1 MSQVSQSSTGPHD
14 VSPSGELDR
23 PDWIPIPA
31 KTWRRLGQTL
41 SLASVVLLIAVALA
55 ELDRLIASV
64 PDAEGQS
71 HSLNLALSP
80 LSLLQRTSWSAWA
93 NMPWHEQI
101 GQWIILSAVLDAVMV
116 LAYAILLH
124 RLIAVAPRTA
134 QLVPSIAFATIIASE
149 VLEGALQL
157 GAGAAVSIGAAE
169 VAHSI
174 GRIMAFVT
182 LAKVLGFVVFA
193 VAVLRIPEYRS
204 WIGGRLRRLG
214 RAIWVHRLA
223 ALVILAL
230 FVLACIPAAD
240 LLDQLPDVERQWADG
255 PRGGWHAFFGIAA
268 LLITGLLT
276 FALNRR
282 RTKYMIQTRVRGWIG
297 RPSPN
302 WLHAAGPWLIAP
314 AAQLL
319 LALIT
324 LVIGGIAGAKAAIHL
339 PTFLALLGV
348 ELLVAVLAAATWPW
362 SRDHPETPRE
372 ADVERASDSWI
383 VGDSLAAIALVV
395 GAIGVVRSF
404 LVPVVLGGSDAGVL
418 GWVLVPLSV
427 GVVVVAPWGVLTTAN
442 LLDPV
447 TRFLRRARL
456 DPTTATRPDGVHV
469 SKSGWVELLAL
480 VSGAAVLLGGLLYPA
495 QIAET
500 FGAVAVMLVS
510 LGAWVAVFGA
520 FTLLVQARELI
531 APFRWMNMRAAPV
544 LTLGLVVPLVINVAL
559 SAMPWD
565 GASDTALHEV
575 HVSNTTPAANPV
587 EPDALREHL
596 EALRADT
603 ECAVPLG
610 GGDPEAGGPAARP
623 VFLIASEGGGIR
635 AAYWTASVLGALDG
649 CAARSGF
656 VASGISGGSV
666 GLALASAIADG
677 EQGDA
682 EKLVAEARSLSGPEA
697 VSTAALGL
705 VVGDA
710 VAGGWGVHVPSYL
723 DPANGDDHG
732 WRWRDRAALIES
744 WWEDGTSLDAPFT
757 NEIDPLTG
765 ALLMNS
771 ADVVTKC
778 RLLVQQAPIIAE
790 RDDPASRGAGTIGPC
805 DGTGG
810 LPSMLQFDELPGLA
824 DAQQASDCLAGL
836 DWSTASMLS
845 ARFAVI
851 TPTGSL
857 PGREPCTAVDG
868 AQFVDGG
875 YVEPTS
881 LATIAD
887 IAPELMDRFAEVN
900 AQPGS
905 DVTLVPVLLY
915 LRNSQGYDLV
925 TDIARAEAEP
935 LAPITGNAARV
946 RLTGQ
951 DAWIQRIA
959 LTMPDACP
967 DEKGE
972 EEGEGTSASEETP
985 ASTCLDA
992 FDRLVGDGAPAAG
1005 GVIVVAPASEPAVV
1019 PPLGWALSQA
1029 SQARFSAA
1037 LHTAANCPADGAR
1050 ATDEERAAASHHY
1063 PGLDAVPRLFSAP
1076 EQERQRARMC
1086 QRIDAQLAGAD

>member
-1 MSQVSQSSTGPHD
+1 MSQQQQKASTGPHEP
-14 VSPSGELDR
+14 SPDGPPDR
-23 PDWIPIPA
+23 PEWPGIQA
-31 KTWRRLGQTL
+31 RTWQRIGEGL
-41 SLASVVLLIAVALA
+41 SLASIVLLIAVALA

-64 PDAEGQS
+64 PDAAGQS

-80 LSLLQRTSWSAWA
+80 FSLLQRTSWSAWA
-93 NMPWHEQI
+93 EMPWHTQI
-101 GQWIILSAVLDAVMV
+101 GQWIILSAALDAVMV
-116 LAYAILLH
+116 VAYAILLH
-124 RLIAVAPRTA
+124 RLILTAPRSA
-134 QLVPSIAFATIIASE
+134 QAVPAIAFATILASE
-149 VLEGALQL
+149 CLEAALQI
-157 GAGAAVSIGAAE
+157 GAGAAVATGMTD
-169 VAHSI
+169 VAHSV
-174 GRIMAFVT
+174 GRLIAFVT
-182 LAKVLGFVVFA
+182 LAKVLGFIVLA
-193 VAVLRIPEYRS
+193 VAVMRIPEYRS

-255 PRGGWHAFFGIAA
+255 RLGGWHAAFGITA
-268 LLITGLLT
+268 LLVTGLLT

-282 RTKYMIQTRVRGWIG
+282 RTRYMIETRVHGWVG
-297 RPSPN
+297 RPSPS

-319 LALIT
+319 LAVIT
-324 LVIGGIAGAKAAIHL
+324 LLIAALNGSAAAIHL
-339 PTFLALLGV
+339 PTFLAILGV
-348 ELLVAVLAAATWPW
+348 ELAVAVLAAVTWPW
-362 SRDHPETPRE
+362 SRRHPESPRT
-372 ADVERASDSWI
+372 ADVERAADSWI
-383 VGDSLAAIALVV
+383 VGDSLAAIVLVV

-404 LVPVVLGGSDAGVL
+404 LVPIVLGGSDAGIL
-418 GWVLVPLSV
+418 GWVLVPFS
-427 GVVVVAPWGVLTTAN
+427 VVVVVLAPWATLTTAN
-442 LLDPV
+442 VLTSGARLA
-447 TRFLRRARL
+447 RRSRL
-456 DPTTATRPDGVHV
+456 DPTDARHPDGVHV
-469 SKSGWVELLAL
+469 SKSGWVEWLAF
-480 VSGAAVLLGGLLYPA
+480 VAGAAVLLGGLLFPA
-495 QIAET
+495 QIGAT

-520 FTLLVQARELI
+520 FTLIVQARELI
-531 APFRWMNMRAAPV
+531 APFRWMNMRAAPII
-544 LTLGLVVPLVINVAL
+544 TLGLIVPLVINVAL
-559 SAMPWD
+559 AAMPWK

-575 HVSNTTPAANPV
+575 HVSNTEPAANPV
-587 EPDALREHL
+587 EPDALRDRL

-603 ECAVPLG
+603 ECAVPLEV
-610 GGDPEAGGPAARP
+610 GDDGEPDESGPSARP

-649 CAARSGF
+649 CAARSGLI
-656 VASGISGGSV
+656 ASGISGGSV
-666 GLALASAIADG
+666 GLALASAIDDRAQRDP
-677 EQGDA
+677 EA
-682 EKLVAEARSLSGPEA
+682 IVSEARNLSGPES
-697 VSTAALGL
+697 VSSAALGL

-723 DPANGDDHG
+723 DPELGDDEG

-744 WWEDGTSLDAPFT
+744 WWENGTSLGEPFT

-778 RLLVQQAPIIAE
+778 RLLVQQAPIIAD
-790 RDDPASRGAGTIGPC
+790 RSDPAAHGEGRIGPC

-824 DAQQASDCLAGL
+824 DAQDASDCLAGL
-836 DWSTASMLS
+836 DWSTAAMLS

-857 PGREPCTAVDG
+857 PGQSPCGDVAG

-887 IAPELMDRFAEVN
+887 IAPALMARFAEVN
-900 AQPGS
+900 ARPGS
-905 DVTLVPVLLY
+905 NVTLVPVLLY

-959 LTMPDACP
+959 LSMPESCPGERATGDAGQMTG
-967 DEKGE
+967 DREL
-972 EEGEGTSASEETP
+972 SACRT
-985 ASTCLDA
+985 A
-992 FDRLVGDGAPAAG
+992 FDAVVGPGGTAEG

-1019 PPLGWALSQA
+1019 PPLGWALSEA

-1037 LHTAANCPADGAR
+1037 LHTAANCPGQGDRSTR
-1050 ATDEERAAASHHY
+1050 AERAAASHHY
-1063 PGLDAVPRLFSAP
+1063 PGLDTVPALFG
-1076 EQERQRARMC
+1076 EEKTTEIC
-1086 QRIDAQLAGAD
+1086 GRIDAQLEGAD